1 MKTLE
6 VLDEP
11 GLYDELERQAAELE
25 RGIIQVARQVGVPAC
40 VQRVGSMMCLYFCE
54 GPVTCLDDVTASDRE
69 RWSEFFMGMLERGVI
84 LPPSPYEA
92 WFLSSAH
99 DSGTI
104 SQIVEAAQ
112 GALA

>member
-1 MKTLE
+1 
-6 VLDEP
+6 
-11 GLYDELERQAAELE
+11 
-25 RGIIQVARQVGVPAC
+25 
-40 VQRVGSMMCLYFCE
+40 MCLYFCE